1 MRGERL
7 YLCCALWEE
16 RQVASS
22 VCIRLDHHSR
32 TRRQPAGEFLAAF
45 WFPGGLHYTAARAS
59 FCSARASLANGSLLP
74 SASYRL
80 MRPIL
85 LPCNKRRRAL
95 FSLFLCDFWL
105 PARERDA
112 LFLLS
117 QFGLTR
123 NSLLVSMGRKRP
135 PASLVSELAQQRFG
149 RRGIFEK
156 QFLFQHKV
164 FKNISN
170 CLFFLKNFCF
180 LLTCWPFGA
189 SGFGIVG

>member
-1 MRGERL
+1 MHSLGSP
-7 YLCCALWEE
+7 
-16 RQVASS
+16 QPHTQTASS
-22 VCIRLDHHSR
+22 RRISCRFLISR
-32 TRRQPAGEFLAAF
+32 RTSLHGGARVFL
-45 WFPGGLHYTAARAS
+45 LRARI
-59 FCSARASLANGSLLP
+59 LANGSLLP

-85 LPCNKRRRAL
+85 LPCNKRRRVL
-95 FSLFLCDFWL
+95 FSLSFSVISGCL
-105 PARERDA
+105 REGRA

-135 PASLVSELAQQRFG
+135 PASLVSELAQQRFADGG

-164 FKNISN
+164 FNSISN
-170 CLFFLKNFCF
+170 CLFF
-180 LLTCWPFGA
+180 P
-189 SGFGIVG
+189 